1 MKDILNVL
9 FKLLIFKLFTIYDA
23 FNGVVYISLDKTN
36 GYSTSFT
43 KNGVRYILRNRR
55 SWL

>member
-43 KNGVRYILRNRR
+43 KMV
-55 SWL
+55 